1 MPSEAKLRH
10 SEIHV
15 YEKLL
20 FEKPIFFLYGNKL

>member
-15 YEKLL
+15 SEKLL
-20 FEKPIFFLYGNKL
+20 FEKTIFFLYGNKL